1 MTRTASTERQTNH
14 YQKTCFSADIAR
26 GMTAASHASPSSAA
40 DQSWPDRPND
50 RIVPS
55 TMYNTHRLRT
65 YCQFYN
71 NLQFVHRYSQL
82 ERKRALSTRID
93 TGFRKRCTCKTTSV
107 FDRGHLPQAVRS
119 RTDLDLGTGR
129 SAYSC
134 LQHSPL
140 RNAMLA
146 AFRDFAQTM
155 HLQIALLRLHLILCD
170 KPSFS
175 FNYGS
180 DSSTPVFRATR
191 MHGYT

>member
-26 GMTAASHASPSSAA
+26 VMTAASHSSPSSAA

-55 TMYNTHRLRT
+55 IMYNTNRLLT
-65 YCQFYN
+65 HCQFYN

-82 ERKRALSTRID
+82 ERKRALSMRID
-93 TGFRKRCTCKTTSV
+93 TGVRKRCTCQTTSV
-107 FDRGHLPQAVRS
+107 FDF
-119 RTDLDLGTGR
+119 DLGTGR